1 MKKILNQIKQ
11 MTQNSADIYIY
22 GDIYDSW
29 WDDESNSAISLKDK
43 LLELGDISEI
53 NLHINSL
60 GGDVFE
66 GIAMFNLLKQHK
78 ANVKVY
84 IDGVAASIAS
94 VIAMAGDT
102 IYMPKNSMM
111 MIHNCWSYACGNS
124 KEFRKLA
131 DDLDKIMESSIESY
145 MSKINI
151 TKEELKE
158 LLDNESWLTAQECFD
173 MGFADELLPMS
184 DDIEQSASKSIM
196 DLVKENQNLKMQI
209 KQETVDSSIENIEPI
224 VEKAMGKIAEKIKN
238 DINETLEGFLKGNQK
253 EEPKG
258 LYNTENKD
266 SKTNMFESFFNGI
279 LKNEREEK

>member
-184 DDIEQSASKSIM
+184 DDIEESASKSIM

-209 KQETVDSSIENIEPI
+209 KQEIKDEDDETEVVDVSEDSIE
-224 VEKAMGKIAEKIKN
+224 KIANRVAEKMKEDNSTEQKSNNKIK
-238 DINETLEGFLKGNQK
+238 E
-253 EEPKG
+253 
-258 LYNTENKD
+258 D
-266 SKTNMFESFFNGI
+266 SNMFESFFNGI

>member
-11 MTQNSADIYIY
+11 MTANSADIYIY

-66 GIAMFNLLKQHK
+66 GLAMFNLLKQHK
-78 ANVKVY
+78 ATVKVY
-84 IDGVAASIAS
+84 VDGVAASIAS

-131 DDLDKIMESSIESY
+131 DDLDKIMEASIESY
-145 MSKINI
+145 MAKINI

-173 MGFADELLPMS
+173 MGFADELLPIS

-196 DLVKENQNLKMQI
+196 DLVKENQSLRMQI
-209 KQETVDSSIENIEPI
+209 KQTKDEDDETEVVDVSEDSIE
-224 VEKAMGKIAEKIKN
+224 KIANRVVEKIKEDDSTEQKLN
-238 DINETLEGFLKGNQK
+238 NKIKEG
-253 EEPKG
+253 
-258 LYNTENKD
+258 
-266 SKTNMFESFFNGI
+266 SNMFESFFNGI
-279 LKNEREEK
+279 FKNEREEN

>member
-1 MKKILNQIKQ
+1 MKNILNQIKQ
-11 MTQNSADIYIY
+11 TATNSVDLYIY

-29 WDDESNSAISLKDK
+29 WSDETNSAVSLKDK
-43 LLELGDISEI
+43 LLELGDINVI

-66 GIAMFNLLKQHK
+66 GLAMFNLLKQHK
-78 ANVKVY
+78 ANIKVY
-84 IDGVAASIAS
+84 IDGIAASIAS

-111 MIHNCWSYACGNS
+111 MVHNCWSYACGNS

-158 LLDNESWLTAQECFD
+158 LLDNETWLTAQECFD
-173 MGFADELLPMS
+173 MGFADELLAIS

-196 DLVKENQNLKMQI
+196 DLVKENQNLKMQV
-209 KQETVDSSIENIEPI
+209 KQNKKEADKTEEKGISENSIEEIANRV
-224 VEKAMGKIAEKIKN
+224 VEKLNEDNSEKQKLNFKIE
-238 DINETLEGFLKGNQK
+238 EG
-253 EEPKG
+253 
-258 LYNTENKD
+258 
-266 SKTNMFESFFNGI
+266 SKANVFESFFNGI

>member
-1 MKKILNQIKQ
+1 MKNILNKIKQ
-11 MTQNSADIYIY
+11 KANNSADIYIY

-29 WDDESNSAISLKDK
+29 WDEETNSAISLKDK
-43 LLELGDISEI
+43 LLQLGEISEI

-66 GIAMFNLLKQHK
+66 GIAMFNLLKQHQ
-78 ANVKVY
+78 ANVNVY

-111 MIHNCWSYACGNS
+111 MIHNCWSYGCGNS

-131 DDLDKIMESSIESY
+131 DDLDKIMEASIESY

-151 TKEELKE
+151 SKDELKE
-158 LLDNESWLTAQECFD
+158 LLDNESWLTAQECLD

-196 DLVKENQNLKMQI
+196 DLVEENRRLKLNQSDKNRVEVIDLSKE
-209 KQETVDSSIENIEPI
+209 SIERIANQI
-224 VEKAMGKIAEKIKN
+224 VEALNKQDSTEQKTKI
-238 DINETLEGFLKGNQK
+238 GVNQ
-253 EEPKG
+253 
-258 LYNTENKD
+258 D
-266 SKTNMFESFFNGI
+266 SKTNVIESFLNTI
-279 LKNEREEK
+279 IKNEREEN

>member
-209 KQETVDSSIENIEPI
+209 KQETKDEDDEAEVVNVSEDSIEE
-224 VEKAMGKIAEKIKN
+224 IANRVVEKIKE
-238 DINETLEGFLKGNQK
+238 DDSAEQK
-253 EEPKG
+253 
-258 LYNTENKD
+258 LNNKIKED
-266 SKTNMFESFFNGI
+266 SNMFESFFNGI

>member
-1 MKKILNQIKQ
+1 MKNIQNQIKQ
-11 MTQNSADIYIY
+11 TTANSADIYIY

-29 WDDESNSAISLKDK
+29 WDDDNSAVSLKDK
-43 LLELGDISEI
+43 LLELGDINEI

-78 ANVKVY
+78 ATVNVF
-84 IDGVAASIAS
+84 IDGIAASIAS

-131 DDLDKIMESSIESY
+131 DDLDKIMEASIESY
-145 MSKINI
+145 MSKVNI

-158 LLDNESWLTAQECFD
+158 LLDAETWLTAQECFD
-173 MGFADELLPMS
+173 KGFADELLPIS

-196 DLVKENQNLKMQI
+196 DLVKENQSLKMKTKKTEENQMNVT
-209 KQETVDSSIENIEPI
+209 KETIEEI
-224 VEKAMGKIAEKIKN
+224 VEEALEKFSKDMEKSYEEI
-238 DINETLEGFLKGNQK
+238 LEGFLKGNQRN
-253 EEPKG
+253 EPKG
-258 LYNTENKD
+258 LNNEKNKED
-266 SKTNMFESFFNGI
+266 SKPNMFESFLNGI
-279 LKNEREEK
+279 FKN

>member
-1 MKKILNQIKQ
+1 MKNIMNKIKQ
-11 MTQNSADIYIY
+11 MTANSADIYIY

-43 LLELGDISEI
+43 LLSLGDISEI

-78 ANVKVY
+78 AIVKVY

-111 MIHNCWSYACGNS
+111 MIHNCWTGACGNS
-124 KEFRKLA
+124 KEFRKIA
-131 DDLDKIMESSIESY
+131 DDLDKIMEASIESY

-151 TKEELKE
+151 TKDKLKE
-158 LLDNESWLTAQECFD
+158 LLDDESWLTAQECYD

-184 DDIEQSASKSIM
+184 DDIEQSANKSIM
-196 DLVKENQNLKMQI
+196 DLVKENQSLKMKLEKTKENTISIQNSAIEEIANRVVERLKENEIITI
-209 KQETVDSSIENIEPI
+209 KP
-224 VEKAMGKIAEKIKN
+224 VEI
-238 DINETLEGFLKGNQK
+238 
-253 EEPKG
+253 
-258 LYNTENKD
+258 NKD
-266 SKTNMFESFFNGI
+266 LKPNVFESFFNGI
-279 LKNEREEK
+279 LKNER

>member
-1 MKKILNQIKQ
+1 MKNISNKIKQ
-11 MTQNSADIYIY
+11 KTQNSADIYIY

-29 WDDESNSAISLKDK
+29 WDNESNSAISLKDK
-43 LLELGDISEI
+43 LLQLGEISEI

-66 GIAMFNLLKQHK
+66 GIAMFNLLKQHQ
-78 ANVKVY
+78 ANVNVY

-102 IYMPKNSMM
+102 IYMPKNAMM

-151 TKEELKE
+151 SKEELKE
-158 LLDNESWLTAQECFD
+158 LLDNETWLTAQECFD

-196 DLVKENQNLKMQI
+196 DLVQENRRLNMKV
-209 KQETVDSSIENIEPI
+209 KQSEEDETIVDVSEESIE
-224 VEKAMGKIAEKIKN
+224 KIADKVIEKLNAEGSTEQKN
-238 DINETLEGFLKGNQK
+238 KIGINE
-253 EEPKG
+253 
-258 LYNTENKD
+258 D
-266 SKTNMFESFFNGI
+266 SKTNVIESFLNTI
-279 LKNEREEK
+279 IKNEREEN

>member
-184 DDIEQSASKSIM
+184 DDIEESASKSIM

-209 KQETVDSSIENIEPI
+209 KQETKDEDDETEVVNVSEDSIEKIANRV
-224 VEKAMGKIAEKIKN
+224 VEKMKEDNSTEQKLNNKIRE
-238 DINETLEGFLKGNQK
+238 
-253 EEPKG
+253 
-258 LYNTENKD
+258 D
-266 SKTNMFESFFNGI
+266 SNMFESFFNGI

>member
-1 MKKILNQIKQ
+1 MKNILNQIKK
-11 MTQNSADIYIY
+11 MTANSADIYIY

-43 LLELGDISEI
+43 LLALGDISEI

-111 MIHNCWSYACGNS
+111 MIHNCWTWSSGNS

-131 DDLDKIMESSIESY
+131 DDLDKIMEASIESY

-151 TKEELKE
+151 TKDKLKE
-158 LLDNESWLTAQECFD
+158 LLDNESWLTAQECYD

-196 DLVKENQNLKMQI
+196 DLVKENQNLKMQLE
-209 KQETVDSSIENIEPI
+209 KVETKENTISIQDDI
-224 VEKAMGKIAEKIKN
+224 VEQIANKVVERLKE
-238 DINETLEGFLKGNQK
+238 NETITIIQK
-253 EEPKG
+253 EVNEDLKP
-258 LYNTENKD
+258 
-266 SKTNMFESFFNGI
+266 NMFESFFNGI
-279 LKNEREEK
+279 LKNER

>member
-11 MTQNSADIYIY
+11 TTTNSADIYIY

-66 GIAMFNLLKQHK
+66 GLAMFNLLKQHK
-78 ANVKVY
+78 ATVKVY
-84 IDGVAASIAS
+84 VDGVAASIAS
-94 VIAMAGDT
+94 VIAMAGDK

-111 MIHNCWSYACGNS
+111 MIHNCWTWSSGNS

-131 DDLDKIMESSIESY
+131 DDLDKIMEASIESY
-145 MSKINI
+145 MAKINI

-173 MGFADELLPMS
+173 MGFADELLPIS

-196 DLVKENQNLKMQI
+196 DLVKENQSLKMQI
-209 KQETVDSSIENIEPI
+209 KQAKDEDDETEVVDISEDSIGKIVNRVIENIKEDNST
-224 VEKAMGKIAEKIKN
+224 ELKLNNKIK
-238 DINETLEGFLKGNQK
+238 EG
-253 EEPKG
+253 
-258 LYNTENKD
+258 
-266 SKTNMFESFFNGI
+266 SNMFESFFYGI
-279 LKNEREEK
+279 LKNERED